1 MLRYARN
8 QKIHIAERRGGPWGK
23 KMLRKLERKAEIL
36 EGKVDELSKK
46 IEAQEKEKKIEKI
59 VSLSAELLT
68 ILAGLIAI
76 AQFLS

>member
-1 MLRYARN
+1 MRN
-8 QKIHIAERRGGPWGK
+8 GGEAHGAK